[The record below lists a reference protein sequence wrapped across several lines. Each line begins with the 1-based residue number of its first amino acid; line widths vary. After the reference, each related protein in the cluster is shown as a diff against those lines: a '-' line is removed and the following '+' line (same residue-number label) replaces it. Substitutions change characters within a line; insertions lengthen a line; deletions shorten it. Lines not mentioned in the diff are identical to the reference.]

1 MILDI
6 RHKNRVRVTPEV
18 RRSAGAEVLEYVEID
33 ATHERYGHGH
43 VRLNREQVRHL
54 AARFTQ
60 LDVAFGHHAAPAA
73 PPLTTTMMP
82 SSGAEVFPVTEIEG
96 DVVRLVAVKI
106 EVKGDGSAYIMPDAL
121 TQVRQD
127 LERISRHYLG
137 HGAWGGEDAGDQ

>member
-1 MILDI
+1 MIVDI
-6 RHKNRVRVTPEV
+6 HHKSRVQVTV
-18 RRSAGAEVLEYVEID
+18 DVHKTARAEVLRHVDID

-60 LDVAFGHHAAPAA
+60 LDVAFGQHANPNAQS
-73 PPLTTTMMP
+73 LTTTMMP
-82 SSGAEVFPVTEIEG
+82 SSGAEVFPVTEVEG

-121 TQVRQD
+121 GQVRHD
-127 LERISRHYLG
+127 LDRISRHYLG
-137 HGAWGGEDAGDQ
+137 HGGWGGEDARDQ